1 MNGGEGSSA
10 KAAAVLTT
18 PSSQIQTYLESA
30 QCLVHTAADRQ
41 VVHGSMLND
50 SLSVDDEQPSKSDSL
65 PPPRHTTI
73 SNPHSKQR
81 HEVASDA
88 KNRQI
93 ETGRIQ
99 NRCRTDLSGDED
111 IELLAD
117 SLGDVRHERVLDVSN
132 TARFAVR
139 LNPS

>member
-1 MNGGEGSSA
+1 ME
-10 KAAAVLTT
+10 L
-18 PSSQIQTYLESA
+18 
-30 QCLVHTAADRQ
+30 Q
-41 VVHGSMLND
+41 V
-50 SLSVDDEQPSKSDSL
+50 Q
-65 PPPRHTTI
+65 
-73 SNPHSKQR
+73 Q
-81 HEVASDA
+81 HEVSDT

-93 ETGRIQ
+93 ETDRIQ
-99 NRCRTDLSGDED
+99 SRCRTDLSGNED